1 MERKIDDDLK
11 RGCAMR
17 SGVVAVTVVLLCS
30 FVSLAFAQQLAPNP
44 AIGMGQFS
52 GGVLKLHRLAGQ
64 MNRCWAMA
72 PENWYISA
80 TTPEGNV
87 MELATRDGAA
97 HAGYSIT
104 GVSSVLRRH
113 PSNQWSSPEAFI
125 HMALS
130 MGGQERIQY
139 GQAQQDQFG
148 YIIQPFQ
155 KATTGV
161 VVYKVFPVPVD
172 PGGFTVILREASA
185 RSDLWSVYGPVAMA
199 TGMSIRCRVA
209 LSPQR
214 ERTPGPGKGS
224 EEDRHESTY
233 NVQLGMEYAH
243 DPKTGENYWVSPS
256 TDVRNGPQGPGYY
269 KSVGNSLIKLDP
281 GTAP

>member
-1 MERKIDDDLK
+1 
-11 RGCAMR
+11 MR
-17 SGVVAVTVVLLCS
+17 SCVVAITVVLFCS
-30 FVSLAFAQQLAPNP
+30 LMSPAFAQQLAPSP
-44 AIGMGQFS
+44 AIGMGKFS

-72 PENWYISA
+72 PEHWYVSA
-80 TTPEGNV
+80 TTPEGTV
-87 MELATRDGAA
+87 MELATQDGAA
-97 HAGYSIT
+97 HGGYSIT

-125 HMALS
+125 HMVLS
-130 MGGQERIQY
+130 MGGREHIQY

-155 KATTGV
+155 RIPMAGI
-161 VVYKVFPVPVD
+161 VVYRAFAAPAD
-172 PGGFTVILREASA
+172 PGGFVVVTREASV
-185 RSDLWSVYGPVAMA
+185 RSDFWPTYGPVAIA
-199 TGMSIRCRVA
+199 TAMSIRCVA
-209 LSPQR
+209 SVSPPMR
-214 ERTPGPGKGS
+214 DSGAGGRGRSG
-224 EEDRHESTY
+224 EDAHESTY

-243 DPKTGENYWVSPS
+243 DPRTGENYWVSPS

-281 GTAP
+281 GTSP